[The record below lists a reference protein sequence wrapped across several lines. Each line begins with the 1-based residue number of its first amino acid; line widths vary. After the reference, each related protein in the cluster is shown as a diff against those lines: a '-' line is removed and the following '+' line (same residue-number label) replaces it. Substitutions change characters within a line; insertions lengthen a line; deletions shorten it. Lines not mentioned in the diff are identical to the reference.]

1 VAIPA
6 FLHPVHAAA
15 DACLHVADFGVAESY
30 LLVAIVCLLFTLP
43 MMMHRMASIWPEG
56 AMQRLFA
63 FVAMVPIGIVAF
75 VVLRKRQSW
84 ERALIQNRINA

>member
-1 VAIPA
+1 M
-6 FLHPVHAAA
+6 
-15 DACLHVADFGVAESY
+15 AESY